1 MESLQKEISEQAEII
16 EEKLISSDKN
26 FNYSET
32 KILVKTHKNRSLQLS
47 TPQHF
52 DKSGYFYQ
60 ILQSYNIEKDLQKKT
75 FLGEL

>member
-47 TPQHF
+47 NP
-52 DKSGYFYQ
+52 
-60 ILQSYNIEKDLQKKT
+60 
-75 FLGEL
+75 